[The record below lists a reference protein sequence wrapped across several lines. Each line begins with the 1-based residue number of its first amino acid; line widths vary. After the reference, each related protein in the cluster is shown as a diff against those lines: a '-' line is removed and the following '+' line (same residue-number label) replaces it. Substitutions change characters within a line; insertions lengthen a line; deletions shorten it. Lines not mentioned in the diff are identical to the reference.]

1 MEVVTNLSDVELES
15 IRSKYNLIFGHLS
28 KTYIVPFY
36 IKIKNINYAK
46 IKTKKNHK
54 KKVNVRN
61 KNVEDSKKQEKKAK
75 IDFVDNIIKKEQ
87 ENGKF
92 DNNTVIENNFG
103 PII

>member
-1 MEVVTNLSDVELES
+1 MPKS
-15 IRSKYNLIFGHLS
+15 RQR
-28 KTYIVPFY
+28 
-36 IKIKNINYAK
+36 
-46 IKTKKNHK
+46 KNHK

-92 DNNTVIENNFG
+92 DNNNLIEDSKITFG